1 MGPFVYLFRKVVMA
15 SIQTKIKGTGIY
27 LPKKELTNF
36 DLEKIVETN
45 DQWIFERTGI
55 KARRICSTE
64 GGEFPADM
72 AHKASLDA
80 LKTAGLEPNDIDMI
94 IFASV
99 TPDYKLPNSSTLL
112 QTKLGISNQCACLDI
127 AVACSGFVYGLNMAD
142 SFIKT
147 GMIKNALIVGSEM
160 LSREVNWKDRSS
172 CILFGDGCGV
182 AVVGQAEADEQS
194 DVLGSHLGA
203 DGTGKEYFEQLIG
216 GSVEPI
222 EPQHIEEG
230 SHYMKMQGREMFKVA
245 TRTLAQNAKIV
256 IEKAGLKL
264 EDVDWMVPHQANIRI
279 IETTGKL
286 LGISPER
293 VVVNIERYGN
303 TSAATIPIAFH
314 EAIEDGRIK
323 RGDIVL
329 LDTFGAGL
337 TSGASVLRY

>member
-1 MGPFVYLFRKVVMA
+1 MA
-15 SIQTKIKGTGIY
+15 NIQTKIKGTGSY

-72 AHKASLDA
+72 AYKASLDA
-80 LKTAGLEPNDIDMI
+80 LKTSELEPNDIDMI

-99 TPDYKLPNSSTLL
+99 TPDYKLPNSSSLL
-112 QTKLGISNQCACLDI
+112 QTKLGITNQCACLDI
-127 AVACSGFVYGLNMAD
+127 SVACSGFVYGLNMAD

-160 LSREVNWKDRSS
+160 LSREVDWSDRSS

-182 AVVGQAEADEQS
+182 AVVGKTPEGENC

-222 EPQHIEEG
+222 EHRHIDEG
-230 SHYMKMQGREMFKVA
+230 SHFMKMQGREMFKVA

-256 IEKAGLKL
+256 IDKAGLTL

-286 LGISPER
+286 LGINPEK
-293 VVVNIERYGN
+293 VIVNIERYGN
-303 TSAATIPIAFH
+303 TSAATVPIALH
-314 EAIEDGRIK
+314 EAIQDGRVK
-323 RGDIVL
+323 RGNVVL

-337 TSGASVLRY
+337 TSGATVLRY